1 VRGAWHDHCTY
12 DLQIPILEADMIP
25 LSTIDMQMIIAATV
39 FVLGCMC
46 TVLGIFVLVSRGY
59 SKEIRALATHS
70 ARLGRKGM
78 AEEVTG
84 LVNSASELVG
94 ALNSLVKTASGAGL
108 FLILLGIGMIAG
120 SYWVIDQ
127 IQVI

>member
-1 VRGAWHDHCTY
+1 
-12 DLQIPILEADMIP
+12 MIP
-25 LSTIDMQMIIAATV
+25 LSIIDMQMIIGATI
-39 FVLGCMC
+39 FILGCMC
-46 TVLGIFVLVSRGY
+46 VLLGIFVLVSRGY
-59 SKEIRALATHS
+59 SREIRALATHS

-108 FLILLGIGMIAG
+108 FLTILGIGMIAA
-120 SYWVIDQ
+120 SYWVVEQ

>member
-1 VRGAWHDHCTY
+1 MFWHDHCIY
-12 DLQIPILEADMIP
+12 DLQIPILEADMIA
-25 LSTIDMQMIIAATV
+25 LSTIDMQMIIATTA
-39 FVLGCMC
+39 FILGCMC
-46 TVLGIFVLVSRGY
+46 VLLGIFVLVSRGY

-108 FLILLGIGMIAG
+108 FLILMGVGMIAA
-120 SYWVIDQ
+120 SYWVVDQ
-127 IQVI
+127 VQVL

>member
-1 VRGAWHDHCTY
+1 
-12 DLQIPILEADMIP
+12 MIP
-25 LSTIDMQMIIAATV
+25 LSTVEMQVIIGATV

-46 TVLGIFVLVSRGY
+46 VLLGIFVLVSRGY

-78 AEEVTG
+78 ADEVTG

-108 FLILLGIGMIAG
+108 FLIVMGVGMIAA
-120 SYWVIDQ
+120 SYWVVQQ
-127 IQVI
+127 IEVI

>member
-1 VRGAWHDHCTY
+1 
-12 DLQIPILEADMIP
+12 MIP
-25 LSTIDMQMIIAATV
+25 LTTVEMQMIIGATV
-39 FVLGCMC
+39 FLLGCMC
-46 TVLGIFVLVSRGY
+46 ILLGIFVLVSRGY

-108 FLILLGIGMIAG
+108 FLIILGVGMIAA
-120 SYWVIDQ
+120 SYWVVEQ

>member
-1 VRGAWHDHCTY
+1 
-12 DLQIPILEADMIP
+12 MIP
-25 LSTIDMQMIIAATV
+25 LSTIDMQMIIGATIII
-39 FVLGCMC
+39 LGCMC
-46 TVLGIFVLVSRGY
+46 VLMGIFVLVSRGY
-59 SKEIRALATHS
+59 SREIRALATHS

-108 FLILLGIGMIAG
+108 FLIILGIGMIAA
-120 SYWVIDQ
+120 SYWVVEQ

>member
-1 VRGAWHDHCTY
+1 
-12 DLQIPILEADMIP
+12 MIP
-25 LSTIDMQMIIAATV
+25 LSTIDMQMIIAVTV
-39 FVLGCMC
+39 FILGCMC
-46 TVLGIFVLVSRGY
+46 ILLGIFVLVSRGY
-59 SKEIRALATHS
+59 SKEIRALAAHS

-84 LVNSASELVG
+84 LVNSASVLVG

-108 FLILLGIGMIAG
+108 FLILLGVGMIAG

-127 IQVI
+127 VQVI

>member
-1 VRGAWHDHCTY
+1 
-12 DLQIPILEADMIP
+12 MIP
-25 LSTIDMQMIIAATV
+25 LSTIDMQIIIGATI
-39 FVLGCMC
+39 FILGCMC
-46 TVLGIFVLVSRGY
+46 VLLGIFVLVSRGY
-59 SKEIRALATHS
+59 SREIRALATHS

-108 FLILLGIGMIAG
+108 FLIILGIGMIAA
-120 SYWVIDQ
+120 SYWVVEQ

>member
-1 VRGAWHDHCTY
+1 
-12 DLQIPILEADMIP
+12 MIP
-25 LSTIDMQMIIAATV
+25 LSTIDMQMIIGVTI
-39 FVLGCMC
+39 FILGCMC
-46 TVLGIFVLVSRGY
+46 VLLGIFVLVSRGY
-59 SKEIRALATHS
+59 SREIRALATHS

-94 ALNSLVKTASGAGL
+94 ALNSLVRTASGAGL
-108 FLILLGIGMIAG
+108 FLIILGIGMIAA
-120 SYWVIDQ
+120 SYWVVEQ

>member
-1 VRGAWHDHCTY
+1 
-12 DLQIPILEADMIP
+12 MIP
-25 LSTIDMQMIIAATV
+25 LSTIDMQMIIATTAYI
-39 FVLGCMC
+39 LGCMC
-46 TVLGIFVLVSRGY
+46 VLLGIFVLVSRGY

-84 LVNSASELVG
+84 LVNSASGLVG

-108 FLILLGIGMIAG
+108 FLILMGVGMIAA
-120 SYWVIDQ
+120 SYWVVDQ
-127 IQVI
+127 VQVL

>member
-1 VRGAWHDHCTY
+1 
-12 DLQIPILEADMIP
+12 MIP
-25 LSTIDMQMIIAATV
+25 LSTMDMQMIIGATA
-39 FVLGCMC
+39 FILGCMC
-46 TVLGIFVLVSRGY
+46 VLLGIFVLMSRGY
-59 SKEIRALATHS
+59 SREIRALATQS

-108 FLILLGIGMIAG
+108 FLIIVGIGMIAA
-120 SYWVIDQ
+120 SYWIVDQ

>member
-1 VRGAWHDHCTY
+1 
-12 DLQIPILEADMIP
+12 MIP
-25 LSTIDMQMIIAATV
+25 LSTIDMQMIIGATV
-39 FVLGCMC
+39 FILGCMC
-46 TVLGIFVLVSRGY
+46 VLLGILMLVSRGY
-59 SKEIRALATHS
+59 SKEIRALATYS

-108 FLILLGIGMIAG
+108 FLVILGIGMIAA
-120 SYWVIDQ
+120 SYWVVDQ